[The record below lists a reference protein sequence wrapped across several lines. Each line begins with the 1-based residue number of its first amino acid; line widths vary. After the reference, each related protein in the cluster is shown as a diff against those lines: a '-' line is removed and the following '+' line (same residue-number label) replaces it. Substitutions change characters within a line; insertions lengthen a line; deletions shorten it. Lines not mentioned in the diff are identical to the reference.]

1 MSTLRV
7 TNLQSAAGTQ
17 NVTQDRLYRG
27 AATAWVNFNGT
38 GTVAIRDSYNVSS
51 ITDNGV
57 GDYTV
62 NFQTALANA
71 NYCFTGASGGSAN
84 TSNGATYSNDQ
95 SSAKTTSSFRIA
107 AISVAGAFV
116 DTPQIH
122 VAIFGGY

>member
-62 NFQTALANA
+62 NFQTALADA
-71 NYCFTGASGGSAN
+71 NYCVQTTGDNADCATGANYLNSQAAGSVRVWQFLSDTN
-84 TSNGATYSNDQ
+84 TYADATFFN
-95 SSAKTTSSFRIA
+95 AT
-107 AISVAGAFV
+107 
-116 DTPQIH
+116 
-122 VAIFGGY
+122 IFGGY

>member
-27 AATAWVNFNGT
+27 AATVWVNFNGT

-57 GDYTV
+57 GDYTL

-71 NYCFTGASGGSAN
+71 NYAASGTCGGAAGGYVVTEGSSTN
-84 TSNGATYSNDQ
+84 T
-95 SSAKTTSSFRIA
+95 KTTSAFQFRTANFSTIGVDS
-107 AISVAGAFV
+107 IS
-116 DTPQIH
+116 ISIS
-122 VAIFGGY
+122 IFGGY